1 MNNPNQERIRALA
14 LQIDQ
19 LSAELR
25 SLLVI
30 TNPVPVPDPPTRS
43 SSSGFTVGS
52 RVQILNKYKGL
63 LHQQGT
69 ITKVGSVFVWFR
81 LDSTGQITSRRH
93 KNLRVIS
100 NTQ

>member
-1 MNNPNQERIRALA
+1 MNDPNQERIRSLA

-25 SLLVI
+25 SLLVV
-30 TNPVPVPDPPTRS
+30 TTPAPVPVFPTRAS
-43 SSSGFTVGS
+43 SSSFIVGD
-52 RVQILNKYKGL
+52 RVQILNKYKSL

-69 ITKVGSVFVWFR
+69 VTKVGSVFVWFR